1 MCSILIDCDT
11 KLSKHL
17 FGFEQLK
24 ELNKIKKAHSLID
37 LVIQIGSRLTQ
48 AHLDHTILMNPKC

>member
-17 FGFEQLK
+17 FEQLK
-24 ELNKIKKAHSLID
+24 ELNKILKAHSLND
-37 LVIQIGSRLTQ
+37 SVIQIGSRLTQ
-48 AHLDHTILMNPKC
+48 AHLDYTILMNPKC